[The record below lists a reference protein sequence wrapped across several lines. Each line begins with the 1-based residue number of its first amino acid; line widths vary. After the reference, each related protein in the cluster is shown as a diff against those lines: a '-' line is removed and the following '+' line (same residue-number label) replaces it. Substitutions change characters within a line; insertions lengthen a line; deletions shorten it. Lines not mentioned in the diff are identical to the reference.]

1 MEYKNLIISNVPAI
15 SAIYFSLLQCK
26 YDFYSIKRDT
36 SLVNKL
42 RSFIGSD
49 CSESEYNFFSD
60 VRQNTCEVYPYW
72 PRAAMLETATFYI
85 DCSLGKFRNLNAYR
99 DNIMSAK
106 NISDKE
112 RDVLFWNWIENFP
125 KSLKRVLDSDGFNEY
140 LKWENDWIVEQNQ
153 QNNIELRNI
162 CNILNIC
169 MKKFNSPIQNIELV
183 LSPIKCVYS
192 ADYHL
197 YNKKF
202 IYSSGSLK
210 KEAILHEFI
219 HHTIHPIVE
228 KRKDEIA
235 HYNFSNLNID
245 TSYYLDN
252 DMTGRLN
259 AFEEYS
265 VRMLTD
271 LIISGNI
278 PDNLDVFLSNQMNS

>member
-1 MEYKNLIISNVPAI
+1 MEYRNLIISNVPAI

-26 YDFYSIKRDT
+26 YDFYAIGRDT

-42 RSFIGSD
+42 RDFITPES
-49 CSESEYNFFSD
+49 SECEYNFFYD
-60 VRQNTCEVYPYW
+60 IRQNTCEVYPYW

-85 DCSLGKFRNLNAYR
+85 NWSLGKFSNLNAYR

-125 KSLKRVLDSDGFNEY
+125 KSLKRVLESDGFNEY
-140 LKWENDWIVEQNQ
+140 LKWENDWIAEQNQ
-153 QNNIELRNI
+153 QNKIELRNI

-169 MKKFNSPIQNIELV
+169 MKKFNFPVQNIELV

-202 IYSSGSLK
+202 IYCSGSLK

-219 HHTIHPIVE
+219 HYTIHPLVE

-235 HYNFSNLNID
+235 HCKFPNLNID
-245 TSYYLDN
+245 TSYYLNN
-252 DMTGRLN
+252 DVMGKLN
-259 AFEEYS
+259 AFEEHL
-265 VRMLTD
+265 VRMLTE
-271 LIISGNI
+271 LIISDNI
-278 PDNLDVFLSNQMNS
+278 PNNLDAFLNNQLNS